1 MTCSGVDIEQL
12 SADWVYYK
20 MTKIVSI
27 THCASRK
34 AIEKACRP
42 KRQVKQIK
50 EIVNVFKPISD
61 HQLQVSY
68 CLITLSWQT
77 EYAKQRT
84 KT

>member
-1 MTCSGVDIEQL
+1 MCSGVDFEQL
-12 SADWVYYK
+12 SADWVYYER
-20 MTKIVSI
+20 TTFVSI

-50 EIVNVFKPISD
+50 EIVNVFKPIND

-68 CLITLSWQT
+68 
-77 EYAKQRT
+77 
-84 KT
+84 